1 MPEKLDHSHL
11 WDNEIWGPQIFRQL
25 ARGGRGHHSF
35 SLSLVL
41 LLFQKLSQSL
51 GQAKGN
57 ARGPFCTP
65 PGALSLGGGRGSGET
80 GPSSESAEETR
91 GAGFLWGLQPQRP
104 ADRRV
109 PPRQRRARRGGR
121 DVGGGGAWEGEEG
134 AGRGWAGEE
143 GREEE
148 RQAGEERGGYRERRQ
163 KEAGQRRALA
173 PKWEKGASEREGR
186 GATAVEPSCPWAG
199 ALAAVVHG
207 RPSAV
212 ILAARESGAQLARV
226 SRSGAGL
233 GRDGR
238 TAAAGSPSARP
249 PFPLSRA
256 RGPSAPPAEPCFPQV
271 PGRCPR

>member
-1 MPEKLDHSHL
+1 MV
-11 WDNEIWGPQIFRQL
+11 
-25 ARGGRGHHSF
+25 
-35 SLSLVL
+35 SLSLPRSLAFSKTFAEFRTGEGERARPL
-41 LLFQKLSQSL
+41 LHAPRGAGPGRGAGIWGDWAQLRER
-51 GQAKGN
+51 GGN
-57 ARGPFCTP
+57 ARSRLPV
-65 PGALSLGGGRGSGET
+65 GAPAAAPRGRTCPAQAAPSPARGKGRG
-80 GPSSESAEETR
+80 
-91 GAGFLWGLQPQRP
+91 W
-104 ADRRV
+104 
-109 PPRQRRARRGGR
+109 
-121 DVGGGGAWEGEEG
+121 GGAWEGEEG

-186 GATAVEPSCPWAG
+186 GASTVAPSCPWAG

-212 ILAARESGAQLARV
+212 IPAARESGAQLARV